1 MVNLRMGKVRI
12 LLIIYPLSKII
23 LLSQGWGYFEKKMK
37 RRKMETLLEG
47 IKSTEIHLVSLTVTE
62 MIMTIML

>member
-1 MVNLRMGKVRI
+1 
-12 LLIIYPLSKII
+12 
-23 LLSQGWGYFEKKMK
+23 
-37 RRKMETLLEG
+37 METLLEG